1 MLSENGKK
9 QKQDRN
15 VPQLR
20 FAGFTG
26 EWEQRKLGDL
36 YKRNSERN
44 EKQFSET
51 KTISIATMHFNK
63 NGNGASEDSLLNYK
77 VLRIGDIAYEG
88 HTNKQFAFGRFV
100 LNDIGDG
107 IMSPR
112 FMTLRPIKKMDTDF
126 WKHYIHYEPLMRRI
140 LVKSTKAGTMMNE
153 LVVPEFLNE
162 EILIPKKEEQAK
174 IGVFFKKLE
183 HLIILQ
189 QCKLDLLKQKKKGYL
204 QKMFPKENENVPEL
218 RFSGYADAWEQR
230 KLGEIGQT
238 YSGLSGK
245 TKEDFGHGNGMF
257 VTYMNVFSN
266 PIADSN
272 QMENVEVDKKQNQV
286 QTGDV
291 FFTTSSETPEEVGMS
306 SVWLGKESNVYLNS
320 FCFGYRPTHKFNSY
334 YLAFMLRSPLIRSK
348 FMILAQGISRYN
360 ISKKKVMEMDILF
373 PELSEQKQIGCF
385 FERLDHLITLHQ
397 RKLDMLK
404 ERKKAYLQKMFI

>member
-1 MLSENGKK
+1 MMLSENEKK

-230 KLGEIGQT
+230 KLGEIGKT
-238 YSGLSGK
+238 FSGIG
-245 TKEDFGHGNGMF
+245 
-257 VTYMNVFSN
+257 
-266 PIADSN
+266 
-272 QMENVEVDKKQNQV
+272 
-286 QTGDV
+286 
-291 FFTTSSETPEEVGMS
+291 
-306 SVWLGKESNVYLNS
+306 
-320 FCFGYRPTHKFNSY
+320 
-334 YLAFMLRSPLIRSK
+334 
-348 FMILAQGISRYN
+348 
-360 ISKKKVMEMDILF
+360 F
-373 PELSEQKQIGCF
+373 PENEQGGTEGIPFFKVSDMNNVGNEHEMNSANNYVSNNQLKRKKWKVINNVPGVIFAKVGAAIMLNRKRLVRVPFLIDNNTMEYAFDDSWDTYFGQTLFETINLPRYAQVGALPSYNGSDIETISIEVPNKNEQERIGSF
-385 FERLDHLITLHQ
+385 FKRLDHLITLHQ

>member
-1 MLSENGKK
+1 MLSENEKK

-230 KLGEIGQT
+230 KLGELGSVAMNKRIFKNQTSKNSDVPFYKIGTFGKKPDSFITRELFEEYKQNYPYPEVGDILISASGSIGRTIT
-238 YSGLSGK
+238 YEG
-245 TKEDFGHGNGMF
+245 EDAYFQ
-257 VTYMNVFSN
+257 
-266 PIADSN
+266 DSN
-272 QMENVEVDKKQNQV
+272 I
-286 QTGDV
+286 
-291 FFTTSSETPEEVGMS
+291 
-306 SVWLGKESNVYLNS
+306 VWLKHDEKLNNS
-320 FCFGYRPTHKFNSY
+320 FLKQF
-334 YLAFMLRSPLIRSK
+334 YLIVKWQGLEGSTIKRLYNKNILNTEIYFPSVKEQQLIGS
-348 FMILAQGISRYN
+348 
-360 ISKKKVMEMDILF
+360 
-373 PELSEQKQIGCF
+373 F
-385 FERLDHLITLHQ
+385 FEKIDHLITLHQ